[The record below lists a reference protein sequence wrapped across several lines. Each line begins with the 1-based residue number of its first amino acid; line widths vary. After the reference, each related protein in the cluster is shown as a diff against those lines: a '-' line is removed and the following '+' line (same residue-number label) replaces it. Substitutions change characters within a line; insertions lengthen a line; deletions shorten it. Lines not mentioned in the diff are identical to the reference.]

1 MRNAPD
7 THRLALRLAAA
18 LLVLA
23 AAPLTGQNTGST
35 LRGRIT
41 SQAGQ
46 PLPGAL
52 VIRSF
57 IRADT
62 VRADSAGRYVVERLP
77 RGRHVFQIK
86 HPGFEMIELDLT
98 LPGDTVLDVD
108 IPLQPLTGAATAPGG
123 TLDRVG
129 FNRRRAEV
137 QGRRTRV
144 TFLGPEEIAARGVT
158 RVTQLFDGLSDV
170 RVRPEGT
177 YSVVFGDGGRCRMR
191 ILVDGFQEPSTRYL
205 DELLTVDAIAAVEV
219 YPTASQV
226 PREFQTSAQV
236 SGGAD
241 FDTRTVECGALLFWR
256 R

>member
-1 MRNAPD
+1 MRPSPA
-7 THRLALRLAAA
+7 HRVACRTAGA

-23 AAPLTGQNTGST
+23 AAPLAAQTGTGST

-46 PLPGAL
+46 PLAGAL

-62 VRADSAGRYVVERLP
+62 VRADSAGRYLVERLP

-108 IPLQPLTGAATAPGG
+108 IPLQPLAGAATAPGG

-144 TFLGPEEIAARGVT
+144 VFLGPDEIAARGVT
-158 RVTQLFDGLSDV
+158 RVTQLFEGLPDV

-177 YSVVFGDGGRCRMR
+177 WSVVFGDGGRCRMR
-191 ILVDGFQEPSTRYL
+191 ILIDGFEEPSTRFL

-219 YPTASQV
+219 YPIPSQV
-226 PREFQTSAQV
+226 PREFQTSSQV
-236 SGGAD
+236 SRAND
-241 FDTRTVECGALLFWR
+241 FDTRTMDCGALLFWR